1 MTAIADGSRET
12 GHTAARTLFG
22 APSAVYAYA
31 AVEPVS
37 VETVATA
44 NAEPVEIEIVD
55 VEADAVVADVEA
67 GSAAAVVEEPAAR
80 SAEGSTW
87 SCFAVVVGDPLSLG

>member
-1 MTAIADGSRET
+1 M
-12 GHTAARTLFG
+12 
-22 APSAVYAYA
+22 YAYA

-44 NAEPVEIEIVD
+44 NAEPVEIEID

-87 SCFAVVVGDPLSLG
+87 SCFAVVVGDPLSPG